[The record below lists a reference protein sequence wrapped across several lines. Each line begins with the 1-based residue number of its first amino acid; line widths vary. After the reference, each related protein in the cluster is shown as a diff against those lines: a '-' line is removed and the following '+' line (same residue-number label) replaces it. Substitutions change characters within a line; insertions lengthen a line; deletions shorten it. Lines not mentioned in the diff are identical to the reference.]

1 MLLRGLV
8 LVSASRAD
16 KYKMA
21 EVLLVVESRVM
32 LTLALQGHGL
42 VLSWYLLSENTKG
55 IGGGEDVC
63 ASRGRL

>member
-42 VLSWYLLSENTKG
+42 VLSWY
-55 IGGGEDVC
+55 
-63 ASRGRL
+63 